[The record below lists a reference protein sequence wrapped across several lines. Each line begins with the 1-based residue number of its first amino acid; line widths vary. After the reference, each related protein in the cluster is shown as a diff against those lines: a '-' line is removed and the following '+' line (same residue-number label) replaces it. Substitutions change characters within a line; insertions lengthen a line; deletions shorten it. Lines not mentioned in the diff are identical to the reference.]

1 MSSTASGTIPQ
12 AMEAVANDP
21 SLFISRMAA
30 PTVNLEGDI
39 SADVSGTA
47 FKGKFFRTDWQ
58 GLSVAGRSLVKAP
71 GANIRQINVGL
82 QDSDITIP
90 IREAQTTI
98 STVIRDNMGPKG
110 IQSYEGQIAA
120 PAMTTAIML
129 EHEQRLA
136 SLVSTGSNWA
146 GTTTGAAGTYWDDPS
161 YDIVQALAKA
171 TAQPLK
177 VGKKANKIVL
187 GWAAFFALK
196 QNPYFKSL
204 GGDIASGFTPA
215 KTAELLAELISLNPG
230 AQVDRVEVLILSAS
244 QNSAAFGQTA
254 SNAFINSNFAWVGHV
269 ADQDNAS
276 LYTRSALYTYQAK
289 PFSLREGILE
299 ATNDYAYT
307 ASQAAQ
313 VAIVE
318 PALGFCFQTPVQTP
332 SNYGG

>member
-1 MSSTASGTIPQ
+1 MSSTASVTIPQ

-21 SLFISRMAA
+21 SLFISRLAA

-129 EHEQRLA
+129 EHEQKLA

-146 GTTTGAAGTYWDDPS
+146 GTVTGSAGTYWDDPS

-187 GWAAFFALK
+187 GWAAFY
-196 QNPYFKSL
+196 P
-204 GGDIASGFTPA
+204 
-215 KTAELLAELISLNPG
+215 
-230 AQVDRVEVLILSAS
+230 
-244 QNSAAFGQTA
+244 
-254 SNAFINSNFAWVGHV
+254 
-269 ADQDNAS
+269 
-276 LYTRSALYTYQAK
+276 
-289 PFSLREGILE
+289 
-299 ATNDYAYT
+299 
-307 ASQAAQ
+307 
-313 VAIVE
+313 
-318 PALGFCFQTPVQTP
+318 
-332 SNYGG
+332 